1 MDRAISKER
10 IQQQWIRRILTVAG
24 ILAFISLAYYLTRRG
39 LALSI
44 DGDRILISTAEIG
57 RVAHT
62 LTASGLVSPAFEEV
76 ISSPIQANIKEV
88 LLPLGTE
95 IKPGQSIL
103 ALDKSFAQLDYE
115 KQMQELKLSANSIK
129 KTRLELKKSLFNL
142 KITDSTQAL
151 NISQLEAELEDAKR
165 LEKIGGGTREEVSL
179 TETKLKIAKLEKQKL
194 EFDLSIE
201 RQQTEAS
208 LEDLQIQ
215 YNIQQNNVKTIK
227 EKLDRADIAASRAGI
242 LTWANENIGTSIQE
256 GEMLARVADLS
267 SYKVIANCSDV
278 FMDRLQMGMEVI
290 VEINDEE
297 RTPGRIANIR
307 PSVENNIMTFEVELE
322 ERDHK
327 LLRPNMKVD
336 VYVVTASKL
345 EVVRVAN
352 GPAFNGRSTKYVY
365 VVEGDKAI
373 RRDILVGLNSFDFVE
388 IEKNL
393 SPGERVIISDMS
405 RYENRREISID

>member
-10 IQQQWIRRILTVAG
+10 IQQQWAKRILTAIG
-24 ILAFISLAYYLTRRG
+24 ILAFIGLAYYLTRRG

-57 RVAHT
+57 KVAHT

-88 LLPLGTE
+88 LIPLGTE

-115 KQMQELKLSANSIK
+115 KQMQELQLNANSIK

-151 NISQLEAELEDAKR
+151 NIAQLEAELEDAKR

-179 TETKLKIAKLEKQKL
+179 IETKLKIANLEKQKL

-201 RQQTEAS
+201 QQQTEAS
-208 LEDLQIQ
+208 LEDLKIQ
-215 YNIQQNNVKTIK
+215 YNIQSNNVKTIK
-227 EKLDRADIAASRAGI
+227 EKLDRADIVASREGI
-242 LTWANENIGTSIQE
+242 LTWANENIGTTIRE

-278 FMDRLQMGMEVI
+278 FMDRLQRGMEVI
-290 VEINDEE
+290 IEINDEE

-322 ERDHK
+322 ERDHQ

-336 VYVVTASKL
+336 VYVITASKSN
-345 EVVRVAN
+345 VVRVEN

-365 VVEGDKAI
+365 VVEGNKAI

-393 SPGERVIISDMS
+393 NPGEKVIISDMS

>member
-10 IQQQWIRRILTVAG
+10 IQQGRIKRILTIAG
-24 ILAFISLAYYLTRRG
+24 ILAFVALAYYLTKRG
-39 LALSI
+39 LSLSI
-44 DGDRILISTAEIG
+44 DGDRILVSTAEIG
-57 RVAHT
+57 KVAHT

-95 IKPGQSIL
+95 LKPGQSIL

-179 TETKLKIAKLEKQKL
+179 IETKLKIAKLEKEKL

-201 RQQTEAS
+201 QQQTEAS

-215 YNIQQNNVKTIK
+215 YNIQSNNVKTIK
-227 EKLDRADIAASRAGI
+227 EKLDRADISASRAGI
-242 LTWANENIGTSIQE
+242 LTWANENIGTTIRE

-278 FMDRLQMGMEVI
+278 FMDRLQVGMEVI

-322 ERDHK
+322 ERDHQ

-336 VYVVTASKL
+336 VYVVTASKSN
-345 EVVRVAN
+345 VVRVAN

-365 VVEGDKAI
+365 VVEGNKAI

-388 IEKNL
+388 VEQNL
-393 SPGERVIISDMS
+393 SPGEKVIISDMS